1 MAETITAGQEMATG
15 AAPPVVLDARLA
27 TRISACVD
35 RRLRLAAVVQRTP
48 LGLFL
53 DQVLDQAL
61 PPVDQLADQIRG
73 GTRDD
78 S

>member
-1 MAETITAGQEMATG
+1 MPETITAGQEMATT

-27 TRISACVD
+27 TRISEGVD
-35 RRLRLAAVVQRTP
+35 RRLRLAAVVQRLP
-48 LGLFL
+48 IGLFL
-53 DQVLDQAL
+53 DRVLDQAL
-61 PPVDQLADQIRG
+61 PPVDQLAEQIRG